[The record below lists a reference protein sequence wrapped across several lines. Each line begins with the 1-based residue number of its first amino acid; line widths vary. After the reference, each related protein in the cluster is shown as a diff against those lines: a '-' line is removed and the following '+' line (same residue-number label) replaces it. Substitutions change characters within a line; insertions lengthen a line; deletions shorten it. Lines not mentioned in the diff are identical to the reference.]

1 MLRPRDLGVAA
12 GRFAVAVSGLLLGAA
27 VASAVRTVTLPRSD
41 APDSEPTAE
50 ATQPEASAPSQR
62 SGGLSDDV
70 LDRAAERAPFSSDRQ
85 AASPYL
91 LPEERIV
98 PEPVRIDRPEP
109 PPAPAFR
116 VLGTVAGADG
126 GIAVIEAP
134 GEPPRVVTM
143 GDEILGYR
151 LSRIEQGRVVLGDG
165 EGRSLSVAV
174 PDQAPRTASAT
185 PNNTGRGGR
194 NQNAAQAARTRAA
207 VGGPANPAADVVNQ
221 AIARLREQSGGGD
234 VRMEMRGDRVIL
246 TGADGSTREITI
258 GGNVGRAGATSE
270 WTAVPPAPAPPAA
283 RRRPGGGGGR

>member
-12 GRFAVAVSGLLLGAA
+12 GRLAVAVSGLLLGAA
-27 VASAVRTVTLPRSD
+27 VASAVRTATLPRPS
-41 APDSEPTAE
+41 APDSDRSEA
-50 ATQPEASAPSQR
+50 ATQPEASSPQSQR
-62 SGGLSDDV
+62 SAGVSDDV
-70 LDRAAERAPFSSDRQ
+70 LDRAAESAPFSSDRQ
-85 AASPYL
+85 AATPYL

-134 GEPPRVVTM
+134 GEPPRVVTT

-151 LSRIEQGRVVLGDG
+151 LSRIEQGRVVLGDA

-174 PDQAPRTASAT
+174 PDQAPRTASAA
-185 PNNTGRGGR
+185 NNTGRGGR
-194 NQNAAQAARTRAA
+194 NQNAAQPARTRA
-207 VGGPANPAADVVNQ
+207 VLGGPANPAADVVNQ
-221 AIARLREQSGGGD
+221 AIARLRQQSGGD

-246 TGADGSTREITI
+246 TGADGTTREITI
-258 GGNVGRAGATSE
+258 GGNGGQGGATYE
-270 WTAVPPAPAPPAA
+270 WTSVAPAPEPPAA
-283 RRRPGGGGGR
+283 RQRRPGGGGR